1 MLRDMEQA
9 TSSSVRQIYQQK
21 VLTASEDISQH
32 ATSVPRD
39 MEQVLNCLKNVRTW
53 QRLSRDALYNLHE
66 IAYDTEF
73 IHHITTFPDLLVIMY
88 NPTVLRIFTEVIHSQ
103 DTQVLSYDTTFT
115 LGDFYLS
122 VLIFHQTD
130 FCYATPANL

>member
-1 MLRDMEQA
+1 MAGQFPHGNIKQQRNYVRTQSHMLRDMEQA

-73 IHHITTFPDLLVIMY
+73 IHHITTFPDLLVIRTLKFFRTT
-88 NPTVLRIFTEVIHSQ
+88 PHSP
-103 DTQVLSYDTTFT
+103 LAISICLY
-115 LGDFYLS
+115 
-122 VLIFHQTD
+122 
-130 FCYATPANL
+130 